1 MDIKGLEQLISE
13 IASQQNIDQSAII
26 DDVADIL
33 KMKYGISIMAKERE
47 LIDDVKM
54 KVITKLYNSEMQK
67 ANAKTDIAKL
77 FKLDLLEIDYFDTA
91 LDELEHE
98 GLLKKKKS
106 DLALTKEG
114 VMKFKS
120 FYGEI

>member
-1 MDIKGLEQLISE
+1 MDIKGLEQLIAD
-13 IASQQNIDQSAII
+13 IAAQQNTDQSTII
-26 DDVADIL
+26 DDLADIL

-67 ANAKTDIAKL
+67 IYALSDIART
-77 FKLDLLEIDYFDTA
+77 FKLDLLEVDYVDTA
-91 LDELEHE
+91 MDELEHE
-98 GLLKKKKS
+98 GLLSKS
-106 DLALTKEG
+106 KSSISLTREG
-114 VMKFKS
+114 VMKFKT

>member
-1 MDIKGLEQLISE
+1 MDIKGLEQLIAD
-13 IASQQNIDQSAII
+13 IAAQQNTDQSNII
-26 DDVADIL
+26 GDLADIL

-67 ANAKTDIAKL
+67 IDAPTDIAKT
-77 FKLDLLEIDYFDTA
+77 FKLDLLEVDYVDTA
-91 LDELEHE
+91 MNELEHE
-98 GLLKKKKS
+98 GLLSKS
-106 DLALTKEG
+106 KSSISLTKEG

>member
-13 IASQQNIDQSAII
+13 IASQQNASQSAII
-26 DDVADIL
+26 DDLADIL

-47 LIDDVKM
+47 LIDEVKM
-54 KVITKLYNSEMQK
+54 KIITKLYNSEMQK
-67 ANAKTDIAKL
+67 ANTDSDIAKL
-77 FKLDLLEIDYFDTA
+77 FKLDLLEIDYFDNA
-91 LDELEHE
+91 INELEHE
-98 GLLKKKKS
+98 GLLKKMKS
-106 DLALTKEG
+106 DLSLTKEG